1 MGCCC
6 CWGNSQW
13 LAYKWSDTKQCVH
26 CRQWI
31 NNACARRRHQLFI
44 VIDIERYVHCLV
56 DLTVMQKSAN
66 LSVVVAL
73 SIDIAIVRN
82 TAPSFSTNHLQ
93 CIDMALIPGLM
104 MPPLY
109 CLHYTEHQTQTPWM
123 LTLLA
128 RRRTIKQKCD
138 WKCKF
143 NITTNGLRR
152 RMTTALSE
160 LLTINLPASADNFLL
175 L

>member
-93 CIDMALIPGLM
+93 CIDMALIPGSWWC
-104 MPPLY
+104 PLFTAFTTLNIKHRRHE
-109 CLHYTEHQTQTPWM
+109 CLHYLPS
-123 LTLLA
+123 
-128 RRRTIKQKCD
+128 
-138 WKCKF
+138 
-143 NITTNGLRR
+143 GV
-152 RMTTALSE
+152 LSNKNV
-160 LLTINLPASADNFLL
+160 IGNANLISPLMGFVAVWPPLCLNCWR
-175 L
+175 